1 MAIPAT
7 LDRYLRQNGVSYHV
21 IKHHNTSCSRM
32 SARATHVPEE
42 SVAKAVVIKR
52 RKGFVLAVVPASREV
67 ALRGLGAIFAAP
79 VCLATEEEL
88 QDLFNDCEVGAVPPI
103 GSAYGIRT
111 VVDRHLLDEDDIYF
125 EGGDHRTVVHL
136 KGEEFRK
143 LMDNVPHRNISRE
156 PRSSDTYG
164 EIDNVPYW
172 GA

>member
-1 MAIPAT
+1 MAITAT
-7 LDRYLRQNGVSYHV
+7 LNQYLCRNDVNYDV
-21 IKHHNTSCSRM
+21 IQHRRTSCSRM
-32 SARATHVPEE
+32 TAHATHVPEA
-42 SVAKAVVIKR
+42 SVAKAVVVKR
-52 RKGFVLAVVPASREV
+52 KKGYVLAVLPASREV

-88 QDLFNDCEVGAVPPI
+88 QGLFSDCEVGAVPPI

-111 VVDRHLLDEDDIYF
+111 VVDRQLLDEDDIYF

-156 PRSSDTYG
+156 PRSSDTYS